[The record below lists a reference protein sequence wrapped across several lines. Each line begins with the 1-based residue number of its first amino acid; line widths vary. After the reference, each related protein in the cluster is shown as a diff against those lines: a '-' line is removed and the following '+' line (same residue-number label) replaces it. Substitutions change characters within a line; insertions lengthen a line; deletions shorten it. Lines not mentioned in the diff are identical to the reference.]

1 MKTPEEIKKG
11 LEACAYGNCAGC
23 PYQVMVDMPFGDEM
37 GCNDDLLPDT
47 LAYIQQLERDRAE
60 LLQII
65 IDVEANCEYCLN
77 ARKYEEYCEAC
88 DGFCKRCEAQECKCK
103 DCHRGSH
110 FEWHSKGEN
119 MAEVNTFDL
128 NVYQRMAA
136 RTSNTE
142 GADKICNGCLGL
154 AGECGEVIDLYKK
167 HRFQGHTLDK
177 EKMVEE
183 LGDVLWYCAEI
194 ASGLGVELGEV
205 ARRNVEKLRR
215 RYPEGFDA
223 ERSVNREV

>member
-1 MKTPEEIKKG
+1 MNARMEYKGYVDISNVQDVTACEKTP
-11 LEACAYGNCAGC
+11 
-23 PYQVMVDMPFGDEM
+23 
-37 GCNDDLLPDT
+37 
-47 LAYIQQLERDRAE
+47 AE
-60 LLQII
+60 LVI
-65 IDVEANCEYCLN
+65 EN
-77 ARKYEEYCEAC
+77 A
-88 DGFCKRCEAQECKCK
+88 
-103 DCHRGSH
+103 
-110 FEWHSKGEN
+110 
-119 MAEVNTFDL
+119 MAM

-154 AGECGEVIDLYKK
+154 AGETGEVVDLYKK

-205 ARRNVEKLRR
+205 ARRNVEKLRK
-215 RYPEGFDA
+215 RYPDGFDA
-223 ERSVNREV
+223 DKSVHREG